1 MIMNEKDKLDILI
14 YNICND
20 GCSKQIKIEKLSM
33 IASDFN
39 IAIDDLFKRYN
50 WLRDMKI
57 DPNKIHL
64 EENHHQ
70 IYKIFDEYNKML
82 NKNNIEY
89 YYTSGILSYLL
100 VDRKLERYHHDLDVF
115 VNMDDLTKLEQ
126 VCNDYN
132 FSFER
137 KLGDREDGTKR
148 IMLKMYYKDIIDIP
162 ITVFMY
168 VREKD
173 NSIIQ
178 KDYFIDK
185 NGQSYIEYIYNS
197 PSISELSFSSYPK
210 FHNGIKYYS
219 ITPEALFLCK
229 SENRPKDI
237 YDCAVFKHIID
248 INKLKKLE
256 ESFKNNLPN
265 VIINA
270 EDDEYSNYIFEN
282 NTIKK
287 VLVKSDRL

>member
-1 MIMNEKDKLDILI
+1 MNKKDKLDILI
-14 YNICND
+14 YNICSD
-20 GCSKQIKIEKLSM
+20 TCSKQSKIDKLSM
-33 IASDFN
+33 IASEYN
-39 IAIDDLFKRYN
+39 IPIDDLFKRYN
-50 WLRDMKI
+50 WLKDMKI

-64 EENHHQ
+64 EENHQQ

-82 NKNNIEY
+82 NENNIEY

-115 VNMDDLTKLEQ
+115 VNMEDLTKLEQ

-137 KLGDREDGTKR
+137 KIGDREDGTKR
-148 IMLKMYYKDIIDIP
+148 IMLKMYYKDKIDIP

-178 KDYFIDK
+178 KDYFIGK
-185 NGQSYIEYIYNS
+185 NGQSCVEYIYNS
-197 PSISELSFSSYPK
+197 PSISELSFSNCPK
-210 FHNGIKYYS
+210 FHNEIKYYS

-229 SENRPKDI
+229 SDNRPKDI

-265 VIINA
+265 VIMNA

-287 VLVKSDRL
+287 VLVKK

>member
-1 MIMNEKDKLDILI
+1 MIMNKKDKLDILI
-14 YNICND
+14 YNICSD
-20 GCSKQIKIEKLSM
+20 TCSKQSKIDKLSM
-33 IASDFN
+33 IASEYN
-39 IAIDDLFKRYN
+39 IPIDDLFKRYN
-50 WLRDMKI
+50 WLKDMKI

-64 EENHHQ
+64 EENHQQ

-82 NKNNIEY
+82 NENNIEY

-115 VNMDDLTKLEQ
+115 VNMEDLTKLEQ

-137 KLGDREDGTKR
+137 KIGDREDGTKR
-148 IMLKMYYKDIIDIP
+148 IMLKMYYKDKIDIP

-178 KDYFIDK
+178 KDYFIGK
-185 NGQSYIEYIYNS
+185 NGQSCVEYIYNS
-197 PSISELSFSSYPK
+197 PSISELSFSNCPK
-210 FHNGIKYYS
+210 FHNEIKYYS

-229 SENRPKDI
+229 SDNRPKDI

-265 VIINA
+265 VIMNA

-287 VLVKSDRL
+287 VLVKK

>member
-1 MIMNEKDKLDILI
+1 MIMNKKDKLDILI

-20 GCSKQIKIEKLSM
+20 SCSEQSKIEKLNI
-33 IASDFN
+33 IASEYN
-39 IAIDDLFKRYN
+39 IPIGNLFKRYK
-50 WLRDMKI
+50 WLKDMKI

-64 EENHHQ
+64 EENHQQ

-82 NKNNIEY
+82 NENNIEY

-100 VDRKLERYHHDLDVF
+100 VDRELERYHHDLDIF
-115 VNMDDLTKLEQ
+115 VNMEDLTKLEQ
-126 VCNDYN
+126 VCNDYY

-137 KLGDREDGTKR
+137 KIGDREDGTKR
-148 IMLKMYYKDIIDIP
+148 VMLKMYYKDKMDIP

-168 VREKD
+168 VREND

-185 NGQSYIEYIYNS
+185 NGQNCVEYIYNS
-197 PSISELSFSSYPK
+197 PSISELSFSNCPN
-210 FHNGIKYYS
+210 FHNEIKYYS

-229 SENRPKDI
+229 SGNRPKDI

-256 ESFKNNLPN
+256 ESFKNNFPN
-265 VIINA
+265 TIIKA

-287 VLVKSDRL
+287 VLVKNDRL

>member
-1 MIMNEKDKLDILI
+1 MIMNKKDKLDILI
-14 YNICND
+14 YNICSD
-20 GCSKQIKIEKLSM
+20 TCSKQSKIDKLSM
-33 IASDFN
+33 IASEYN
-39 IAIDDLFKRYN
+39 IPIDDLFKRYK
-50 WLRDMKI
+50 WLKDMKI
-57 DPNKIHL
+57 NPNEIHL
-64 EENHHQ
+64 EENHQQ
-70 IYKIFDEYNKML
+70 IYEIFDEYNKML
-82 NKNNIEY
+82 DENNIEH

-100 VDRKLERYHHDLDVF
+100 VDKELERYHHDLDIF
-115 VNMDDLTKLEQ
+115 INMEDLTKLEQ

-137 KLGDREDGTKR
+137 KIGDREDGTKR
-148 IMLKMYYKDIIDIP
+148 IMLKMYYKDEIDIP

-185 NGQSYIEYIYNS
+185 NGQSCVEYIYNS
-197 PSISELSFSSYPK
+197 PSISELSFSNCPK

-229 SENRPKDI
+229 SDNRPKDI

-270 EDDEYSNYIFEN
+270 EDDKYSNYIFEN

-287 VLVKSDRL
+287 VLVKK

>member
-1 MIMNEKDKLDILI
+1 MIMNKKDKLDILI
-14 YNICND
+14 YNICSD
-20 GCSKQIKIEKLSM
+20 TCSEQSKIEKLSM
-33 IASDFN
+33 IASEYN
-39 IAIDDLFKRYN
+39 IPIDDLFKRYK
-50 WLRDMKI
+50 WLKDMKI
-57 DPNKIHL
+57 NPNEIHL
-64 EENHHQ
+64 EENHQQ
-70 IYKIFDEYNKML
+70 IYEIFDEYNKML
-82 NKNNIEY
+82 DENNIEH

-100 VDRKLERYHHDLDVF
+100 VDKELERYHHDLDIF
-115 VNMDDLTKLEQ
+115 INMEDLTKLEQ

-137 KLGDREDGTKR
+137 KIGDREDGTKR
-148 IMLKMYYKDIIDIP
+148 IMLKMYYKDEIDIP

-185 NGQSYIEYIYNS
+185 NGQSCVEYIYNS
-197 PSISELSFSSYPK
+197 PSISELSFSNCPK

-229 SENRPKDI
+229 SDNRPKDI

-265 VIINA
+265 VIMSA

-287 VLVKSDRL
+287 VLVKK

>member
-1 MIMNEKDKLDILI
+1 MIMNKKDKLDILI
-14 YNICND
+14 YNICSD
-20 GCSKQIKIEKLSM
+20 TCSEQSKIEKLSM
-33 IASDFN
+33 IASEYN
-39 IAIDDLFKRYN
+39 IPIDDLFKRYK
-50 WLRDMKI
+50 WLKDMKI
-57 DPNKIHL
+57 NPNEIHL
-64 EENHHQ
+64 EENHQQ
-70 IYKIFDEYNKML
+70 IYEIFDEYNKML
-82 NKNNIEY
+82 DENNIEH

-100 VDRKLERYHHDLDVF
+100 VDKELERYHHDLDIF
-115 VNMDDLTKLEQ
+115 INMEDLTKLEQ

-137 KLGDREDGTKR
+137 KIGDREDGTKR
-148 IMLKMYYKDIIDIP
+148 IMLKMYYKDEIDIP

-185 NGQSYIEYIYNS
+185 NGQSCVEYIYNS
-197 PSISELSFSSYPK
+197 PSISELSFSNCPK

-229 SENRPKDI
+229 SDNRPKDI
-237 YDCAVFKHIID
+237 YDCVVFKHIID

-265 VIINA
+265 VIMSA

-287 VLVKSDRL
+287 VLVKK

>member
-1 MIMNEKDKLDILI
+1 MIMNKKDKLDILI
-14 YNICND
+14 YNICSD
-20 GCSKQIKIEKLSM
+20 TCSEQSKIEKLSM
-33 IASDFN
+33 IASEYN
-39 IAIDDLFKRYN
+39 IPIDDLFKRYK
-50 WLRDMKI
+50 WLKDMKI
-57 DPNKIHL
+57 NPNEIHL
-64 EENHHQ
+64 EENHQQ
-70 IYKIFDEYNKML
+70 IYEIFDEYNKML
-82 NKNNIEY
+82 DENNIEH

-100 VDRKLERYHHDLDVF
+100 VDKELERYHHDLDIF
-115 VNMDDLTKLEQ
+115 INMEDLTKLEQ

-137 KLGDREDGTKR
+137 KIGDREDETKR
-148 IMLKMYYKDIIDIP
+148 IMLKMYYKDEIDIP

-185 NGQSYIEYIYNS
+185 NGQSCVEYIYNS
-197 PSISELSFSSYPK
+197 PSISELSFSNCPK

-229 SENRPKDI
+229 SDNRPKDI

-287 VLVKSDRL
+287 VLVKK

>member
-1 MIMNEKDKLDILI
+1 MIMNKKDKLDILI
-14 YNICND
+14 YNICSD
-20 GCSKQIKIEKLSM
+20 TCSEQSKIEKLSM
-33 IASDFN
+33 IASEYN
-39 IAIDDLFKRYN
+39 IPIDDLFKRYK
-50 WLRDMKI
+50 WLKDMKI
-57 DPNKIHL
+57 NPNEIHL
-64 EENHHQ
+64 EENHQQ
-70 IYKIFDEYNKML
+70 IYEIFDEYNKML
-82 NKNNIEY
+82 DENNIEH

-100 VDRKLERYHHDLDVF
+100 VDKELERYHHDLDIF
-115 VNMDDLTKLEQ
+115 INMEDLTKLEQ

-137 KLGDREDGTKR
+137 KIGDREDGTKR
-148 IMLKMYYKDIIDIP
+148 IMLKMYYKDEIDIP

-185 NGQSYIEYIYNS
+185 NGQSCVEYIYNS
-197 PSISELSFSSYPK
+197 PSISELSFSNCPK

-229 SENRPKDI
+229 SDNRPKDI

-282 NTIKK
+282 NTFKK
-287 VLVKSDRL
+287 VLVKK